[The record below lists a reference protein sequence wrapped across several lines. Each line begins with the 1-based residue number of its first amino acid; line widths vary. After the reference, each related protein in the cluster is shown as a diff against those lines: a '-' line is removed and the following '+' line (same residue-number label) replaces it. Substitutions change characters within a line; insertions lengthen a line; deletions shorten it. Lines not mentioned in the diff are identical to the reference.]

1 MTKQSKSA
9 RLLHP
14 KGFAMTFMLFIMLF
28 PLISHAEVVKNV
40 TAEGLCI
47 AVGMTA
53 EQAKLTAVQNARMN
67 IIEKASGVRI
77 TSSSVV
83 SDGRL
88 AVDFIRAYTSGYIVK
103 ESYHWHDIKQV
114 RTDNSSAPIAEY
126 GVTVTADVY
135 IPKKKTGLGLK
146 ADINASVF
154 KTGEKAK
161 LSIKT
166 GKDAQVAVFN
176 ITADDKVVM
185 LYPNQ
190 YVKADILKKDKTML
204 FPAEDDVFDLEMATL
219 EGHKTDSEAFFVS
232 VLPSDYKLGFPLIF
246 GFNEPM
252 SFAEFFNLY
261 SKIADDADDTIL
273 AYTIIGK

>member
-1 MTKQSKSA
+1 MK
-9 RLLHP
+9 RLILV
-14 KGFAMTFMLFIMLF
+14 LLLLL
-28 PLISHAEVVKNV
+28 PLTVKAEIIKNV
-40 TAEGLCI
+40 TADGSCI

-53 EQAKLTAVQNARMN
+53 DQAKLTAVQNARMA

-77 TSSSVV
+77 TSSSVI

-103 ESYHWHDIKQV
+103 ESYNWHDIRQV
-114 RTDNSSAPIAEY
+114 KTDKLSAPIAEY

-135 IPKKKTGLGLK
+135 IPQKKSELGLK

-154 KTGEKAK
+154 KTGEKAT

-190 YVKADILKKDKTML
+190 YVKNCVLKKDAAML
-204 FPAEDDVFDLEMATL
+204 FPEKDDVFDLEMSTL
-219 EGHKTDSEAFFVS
+219 EGHRTDSEAFLVS
-232 VLPSDYKLGFPLIF
+232 VLPAGYKLGFQLIF

-261 SKIADDADDTIL
+261 SKIADDAEDKIL

>member
-1 MTKQSKSA
+1 MK
-9 RLLHP
+9 RFLLV
-14 KGFAMTFMLFIMLF
+14 LWIIL
-28 PLISHAEVVKNV
+28 PLMVQAEVIQNV
-40 TAEGLCI
+40 TAEGSCM
-47 AVGMTA
+47 AVGMSA
-53 EQAKLTAVQNARMN
+53 EQAKLTAIQNARMN

-88 AVDFIRAYTSGYIVK
+88 AVDFIRAYSSGYIVK
-103 ESYHWHDIKQV
+103 ESYNWHDIRQV
-114 RTDNSSAPIAEY
+114 RTDKLSAPIAEY
-126 GVTVTADVY
+126 SLTVTADVY
-135 IPKKKTGLGLK
+135 IPQKKPGLGLK
-146 ADINASVF
+146 ADINTSVF

-161 LSIKT
+161 LNIKT
-166 GKDAQVAVFN
+166 GEDAQVAVFN
-176 ITADDKVVM
+176 ITADDKVIM

-190 YVKADILKKDKTML
+190 YSKANVLKKEKTML
-204 FPAEDDVFDLEMATL
+204 FPSENDVFDLEMATF
-219 EGHKTDSEAFFVS
+219 EGHKTDSEAFLVS